1 MPTLGTTKLLDR
13 AGAKRPDEAWMSEQ
27 RANPLSRFMVLVDL
41 KPVIA
46 PGPDR
51 SSAAAQTVDDELT
64 EALKGTFP
72 GSDPV
77 ALESPLVSRA
87 PKDKRS

>member
-1 MPTLGTTKLLDR
+1 MR
-13 AGAKRPDEAWMSEQ
+13 I
-27 RANPLSRFMVLVDL
+27 VD
-41 KPVIA
+41 KPVHA
-46 PGPDR
+46 ADAGPQVPLPDR
-51 SSAAAQTVDDELT
+51 LSGADQIADDELT

-87 PKDKRS
+87 RKDRRS

>member
-1 MPTLGTTKLLDR
+1 MID
-13 AGAKRPDEAWMSEQ
+13 KRPRHEGKGRQARQPEQ
-27 RANPLSRFMVLVDL
+27 PSDA
-41 KPVIA
+41 
-46 PGPDR
+46 DR
-51 SSAAAQTVDDELT
+51 TADDELN

-87 PKDKRS
+87 PKSTRS

>member
-1 MPTLGTTKLLDR
+1 MII
-13 AGAKRPDEAWMSEQ
+13 A
-27 RANPLSRFMVLVDL
+27 
-41 KPVIA
+41 KPVRPA
-46 PGPDR
+46 DNGRRVPQPDR
-51 SSAAAQTVDDELT
+51 RSNADQIADDELT

-87 PKDKRS
+87 PKHKRS